1 MNRLF
6 ALLPMRLVLTVI
18 AVTLVALQ
26 FIFGAIVDFV
36 IGALL
41 VLLVLVAFI
50 AGGSGPAKG

>member
-6 ALLPMRLVLTVI
+6 ALLPMRLVLIVI

-26 FIFGAIVDFV
+26 FIFGVIVDFV
-36 IGALL
+36 IGVLL

-50 AGGSGPAKG
+50 AGGSRSAKG